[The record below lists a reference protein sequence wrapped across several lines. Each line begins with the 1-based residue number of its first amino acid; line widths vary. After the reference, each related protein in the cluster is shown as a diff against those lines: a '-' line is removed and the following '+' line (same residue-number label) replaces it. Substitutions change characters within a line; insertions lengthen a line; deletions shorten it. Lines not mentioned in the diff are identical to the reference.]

1 MSQREIPKPGEFY
14 RHFKK
19 KYYQIVAVALHT
31 ETREEMVIYQALYGE
46 FKIYARPLD
55 MFLSEVDKQ
64 KYPETAQKYRFEK
77 VLSPLEQQETLET
90 ARSVAGNADETESAV
105 QKEAMEKKPEAEV
118 KMPVDE
124 EFAMEP
130 DVERFLDARTF
141 QEKQDILMS
150 MRNRVTKKQLHD
162 MAVVMD
168 VTIDDGT
175 EEEMYESLL
184 RCIRTLSRFEVNR

>member
-64 KYPETAQKYRFEK
+64 KYPEAAQKYRFEK

-90 ARSVAGNADETESAV
+90 ERSVTGNADEPESAV
-105 QKEAMEKKPEAEV
+105 HKRAIEKKLEAEV
-118 KMPVDE
+118 KMPADE
-124 EFAMEP
+124 EFTMEP